1 MVAVVREI
9 SLEAAR
15 RMAIVAQGFTR
26 TRPAGLATRRHF
38 SSVMNHVGLIQIDSV
53 NVVAR
58 SHELVL
64 FSRIGDHP
72 KDLVA
77 KATAAGDIFEYWGH
91 EAAHLPT
98 AHHHLMRFRMREN
111 SDGHWIQRVSAE
123 LEKKNPR
130 FLSDVLQRL
139 RDEGPLVASD
149 ISTRQGPKGP
159 WWDWDTGKRAL
170 EVLFWRGDV
179 TAYRRASDFA
189 RIYDVVERV
198 LPKEVLDTPSPTE
211 HESRKQLLLIAARAS
226 GVATARD
233 LADYH
238 RQKPKECLHIVN
250 ELVGSGDLEKV
261 QVKGWREDA
270 FMVRG
275 TTIPRAVQTRALL
288 SPFDSLIWYRP
299 RAERLFDF
307 HYRLEIYTP
316 APKRKFGYYVLPFL
330 LDNHIVGRVDLKAD
344 RHAGVL
350 RVNAAYGEEGVDTT
364 RVSRELAQEL
374 LAMAQWLKLSDVH
387 VQRKGNLS
395 TSLRQQIKK

>member
-1 MVAVVREI
+1 MVREI
-9 SLEAAR
+9 SIDAAR
-15 RMAIVAQGFTR
+15 CLAVAAQGFTR
-26 TRPAGLATRRHF
+26 ARPSGLVTRRHL

-53 NVVAR
+53 NVLAR

-64 FSRIGDHP
+64 FARIGDHP
-72 KDLVA
+72 KDLMA
-77 KATAAGDIFEYWGH
+77 KATAAGDVFEYWGH

-98 AHHHLMRFRMREN
+98 AHHHLLRFRMREN
-111 SDGHWIQRVSAE
+111 SDGHWIQRVSSE
-123 LEKKNPR
+123 IEKKNPK

-149 ISTRQGPKGP
+149 ISTRRGPKGP

-189 RIYDVVERV
+189 RIYDIAERV
-198 LPKEVLDTPSPTE
+198 LPKEVLDRPSPNE
-211 HESRKQLLLIAARAS
+211 SDSRKQLILIAARAN

-238 RQKPKECLHIVN
+238 RQKPKECLHLVN
-250 ELVGSGDLEKV
+250 ELVDGGELEKV
-261 QVKGWREDA
+261 RVKGWRDDA
-270 FMVRG
+270 YMLPN
-275 TTIPRAVQTRALL
+275 TTIPRSVHARALL

-307 HYRLEIYTP
+307 YYRLEIYTP
-316 APKRKFGYYVLPFL
+316 APKRKYGYYVLPFL
-330 LDNHIVGRVDLKAD
+330 LGDQIVGRVDLKAD

-350 RVNAAYGEEGVDTT
+350 RVNAAYAEDGVDTK
-364 RVSRELAQEL
+364 RASQELAQEL
-374 LAMAQWLKLSDVH
+374 CEMARWLQLPDVQ

-395 TSLRQQIKK
+395 MTLREQINK

>member
-1 MVAVVREI
+1 MVREI
-9 SLEAAR
+9 SLDAVR
-15 RMAIVAQGFTR
+15 RMAVAAQGFTR
-26 TRPAGLATRRHF
+26 VRPSGLATRRHL
-38 SSVMNHVGLIQIDSV
+38 SSVMNHVGLVQIDSV
-53 NVVAR
+53 NVLAR

-77 KATAAGDIFEYWGH
+77 KATAAGDVFEYWGH

-98 AHHHLMRFRMREN
+98 AHHHLLRFRMREN

-123 LEKKNPR
+123 LEKKNPQ

-159 WWDWDTGKRAL
+159 WWDWDAGKRAL

-189 RIYDVVERV
+189 RIYDIAERV
-198 LPKEVLDTPSPTE
+198 LPKDVLNTQAPTE
-211 HESRKQLLLIAARAS
+211 HESRKQLLLIAARAN

-238 RQKPKECLHIVN
+238 RQKPKECLHLVN
-250 ELVGSGDLEKV
+250 ELVARGELEKV
-261 QVKGWREDA
+261 RVEGWRDDA
-270 FMVRG
+270 FMVPG
-275 TTIPRAVQTRALL
+275 ATIPRTVQTRALL

-330 LDNHIVGRVDLKAD
+330 LDGQLVGRVDLKAD

-350 RVNAAYGEEGVDTT
+350 RVNAAYSEEGVDTQ
-364 RVSRELAQEL
+364 RVSYELSQEL
-374 LAMAQWLKLSDVH
+374 FEMAQWLKLSDVQ

-395 TSLRQQIKK
+395 MSLRQQIKK

>member
-111 SDGHWIQRVSAE
+111 SDGHWIQRVSAG

-198 LPKEVLDTPSPTE
+198 LPKEVLNTPSPTE

-250 ELVGSGDLEKV
+250 ELVDSGDLEKV
-261 QVKGWREDA
+261 QVKGWRDDA
-270 FMVRG
+270 FMVPG
-275 TTIPRAVQTRALL
+275 ATIPRTVQTRALL

-330 LDNHIVGRVDLKAD
+330 LDGQLVGRVDLKAD

-374 LAMAQWLKLSDVH
+374 FAMAKWLKLSEVH

-395 TSLRQQIKK
+395 TSLRQQITK

>member
-1 MVAVVREI
+1 MVREI
-9 SLEAAR
+9 SLDAVR
-15 RMAIVAQGFTR
+15 RMAVAAQGFTR
-26 TRPAGLATRRHF
+26 ARPSGLATRRHL
-38 SSVMNHVGLIQIDSV
+38 SSVMNHVGLVQIDSV
-53 NVVAR
+53 NVLAR

-77 KATAAGDIFEYWGH
+77 KATAAGDVFEYWGH

-98 AHHHLMRFRMREN
+98 AHHHLLRFRMREN

-123 LEKKNPR
+123 LEKKNPQ

-159 WWDWDTGKRAL
+159 WWDWDAGKRAL

-189 RIYDVVERV
+189 RIYDIAERV
-198 LPKEVLDTPSPTE
+198 LPKDVLNTPAPTE
-211 HESRKQLLLIAARAS
+211 HESRKQLLLIAARAN

-238 RQKPKECLHIVN
+238 RQKPKECLHLVN
-250 ELVGSGDLEKV
+250 ELVARGELEKV
-261 QVKGWREDA
+261 RVEGWRDDA
-270 FMVRG
+270 FMVPG
-275 TTIPRAVQTRALL
+275 ATIPRTVQTRALL

-330 LDNHIVGRVDLKAD
+330 LDGQLVGRVDLKAD

-350 RVNAAYGEEGVDTT
+350 RVNAAYSEEGVDTQ
-364 RVSRELAQEL
+364 RVSYELSQEL
-374 LAMAQWLKLSDVH
+374 FEMAQWLKLSDVQ

-395 TSLRQQIKK
+395 MSLRQQIKK

>member
-1 MVAVVREI
+1 MVREI
-9 SLEAAR
+9 SLDAAR
-15 RMAIVAQGFTR
+15 RMAVAAQGFTR
-26 TRPAGLATRRHF
+26 AQPAGLATRRHL
-38 SSVMNHVGLIQIDSV
+38 SSVMNHVGLVQIDSV
-53 NVVAR
+53 NVLAR

-77 KATAAGDIFEYWGH
+77 RATAAGDVFEYWGH

-98 AHHHLMRFRMREN
+98 AHHHLLRFRMREN

-123 LEKKNPR
+123 LEKKNPS
-130 FLSDVLQRL
+130 FLADVLQRL

-149 ISTRQGPKGP
+149 FSTRQGPKGP

-170 EVLFWRGDV
+170 EVLFWRGEV

-189 RIYDVVERV
+189 RIYDVAERV
-198 LPKEVLDTPSPTE
+198 LPKEVLNTPTPTE
-211 HESRKQLLLIAARAS
+211 LESRRQLLLIAARAN

-250 ELVGSGDLEKV
+250 ELVDSGELEKV
-261 QVKGWREDA
+261 RVKGWRDDA
-270 FMVRG
+270 FIVPG
-275 TTIPRAVQTRALL
+275 ASIPRAVQTRALL

-316 APKRKFGYYVLPFL
+316 ASKRKFGYYVLPFL
-330 LDNHIVGRVDLKAD
+330 LDDQIVGRVDLKAD

-350 RVNAAYGEEGVDTT
+350 RVNAAYGEEGVDIQ
-364 RVSRELAQEL
+364 RVSHELAQEL
-374 LAMAQWLKLSDVH
+374 FSMAQWLKLSDVQ

-395 TSLRQQIKK
+395 ALLRQQMKK

>member
-1 MVAVVREI
+1 MVREI
-9 SLEAAR
+9 SIDTAR
-15 RMAIVAQGFTR
+15 RLAVAAQGFTR
-26 TRPAGLATRRHF
+26 ARPSGLATRRHL

-53 NVVAR
+53 NVLAR
-58 SHELVL
+58 SHELVF

-77 KATAAGDIFEYWGH
+77 KATAAGDVFEYWGH

-98 AHHHLMRFRMREN
+98 AHHQLMRFRMREN
-111 SDGHWIQRVSAE
+111 SDGHWIQRVSSE
-123 LEKKNPR
+123 IEKKHPK

-149 ISTRQGPKGP
+149 ISKRQGPKGP
-159 WWDWDTGKRAL
+159 WWDWDMGKRAL

-189 RIYDVVERV
+189 RIYDIAERV
-198 LPKEVLDTPSPTE
+198 LPAEVLNASTPSE
-211 HESRKQLLLIAARAS
+211 YESRKQLLLIAAQAN

-250 ELVGSGDLEKV
+250 ELAESGDLEKV
-261 QVKGWREDA
+261 RVRGWRDDA
-270 FMVRG
+270 FMVPE
-275 TTIPRAVQTRALL
+275 TTIPRAVRTRALL

-330 LDNHIVGRVDLKAD
+330 LDDQIVGRVDLKAD

-350 RVNAAYGEEGVDTT
+350 RVNAAYAEDGVDAQ
-364 RVSRELAQEL
+364 RVSQELAQEL
-374 LAMAQWLKLSDVH
+374 CEMARWLQLPDVQ

-395 TSLRQQIKK
+395 MTLRQQINK